1 MGNAALAALSVSPT
15 PDAIPALTIAVFM
28 VFIVPAPTA
37 RELNVLLTNGVVAA
51 VLAGALT
58 VQNHGDLA
66 WVIAG
71 TGLIGF
77 AVLIANHVARR
88 IERIA
93 AAHARAER
101 LGRYFSPAVA
111 QQILDRD
118 VERGSSKCDLT
129 VLVSD
134 LRGFT
139 ALAERLDPSEVVAT
153 LDEYLGAMVDVV
165 FAHGGTL
172 DKFLGDGVLAYFG
185 APLSRDDHP
194 AAAVRAAHAMRAALV
209 EINVRRVARGETPL
223 RAGIGVHTGT
233 AFVGDVGPAN
243 RREFTVIGD
252 AVNLAS
258 RIEGLTKELE
268 VAILVSAATRDRAGD
283 GVTLVA
289 AGTMPVRGR
298 AEPIV
303 LYTLAGS

>member
-1 MGNAALAALSVSPT
+1 MAISVATSPSERVRTLLAVRIATSP
-15 PDAIPALTIAVFM
+15 
-28 VFIVPAPTA
+28 
-37 RELNVLLTNGVVAA
+37 GSVAA
-51 VLAGALT
+51 
-58 VQNHGDLA
+58 
-66 WVIAG
+66 
-71 TGLIGF
+71 
-77 AVLIANHVARR
+77 RC
-88 IERIA
+88 IA

-194 AAAVRAAHAMRAALV
+194 AAAVRAAQAMRAALA

-252 AVNLAS
+252 AVNLGS
-258 RIEGLTKELE
+258 RLESLNKQYGTRIIISEATRARLKGRYDIRPLGDVVVKGKSQSVSIFEVVGRAADSGLTDANA
-268 VAILVSAATRDRAGD
+268 VAPGGTR
-283 GVTLVA
+283 V
-289 AGTMPVRGR
+289 
-298 AEPIV
+298 
-303 LYTLAGS
+303 